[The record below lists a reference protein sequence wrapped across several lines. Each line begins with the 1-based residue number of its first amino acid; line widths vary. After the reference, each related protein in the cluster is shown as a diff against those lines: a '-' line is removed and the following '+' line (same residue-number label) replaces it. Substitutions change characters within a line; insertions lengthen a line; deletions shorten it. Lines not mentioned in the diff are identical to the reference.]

1 MDLDDDAAAVY
12 RAMLDDHTQT
22 VADLAI
28 ALSLSRPRVRKA
40 LDTLADTALL
50 QPAGADPMVLVPSP
64 PRVGMAKLVAEAELA
79 LAAQARRV
87 AAVRSLMETM
97 AAEHD
102 AHLHREALVHHR
114 TVEAVRDRLQ
124 ELALAARTECV
135 SLNPGRAHKPDAMA
149 ASKPLNQLALER
161 GVAIRAVYQDS
172 FRHDAATLD
181 YARWL
186 TEIGGQARTMP
197 EVPMLL
203 VVVDHEVALLPRVVG
218 DPSQGAIEVRS
229 PALVAALVDHVEMV
243 WLLAEPFGEARRRE
257 APLTSATSRQ
267 LLQMLA
273 SGATDESAARRLGL
287 STRTVRRLMSDFMV
301 QTGATS
307 RFQAGVEA
315 ARRGLLDARD

>member
-50 QPAGADPMVLVPSP
+50 QPAGSDPLVLVPSP
-64 PRVGMAKLVAEAELA
+64 PRVGMARLVAEAEVA

-87 AAVRSLMETM
+87 AAVRALMETM
-97 AAEHD
+97 AADHD

-114 TVEAVRDRLQ
+114 TVEGVRDRLQ
-124 ELALAARTECV
+124 ELALEARTECV

-172 FRHDAATLD
+172 FRHDPATLD

-186 TEIGGQARTMP
+186 TDMGGQARTMP
-197 EVPMLL
+197 ECRCSSSSSARSRCCRASSATRRRARSRCG
-203 VVVDHEVALLPRVVG
+203 HRRSSR
-218 DPSQGAIEVRS
+218 PSWTTSRWCGCWPS
-229 PALVAALVDHVEMV
+229 PSARRA
-243 WLLAEPFGEARRRE
+243 GARRR
-257 APLTSATSRQ
+257 
-267 LLQMLA
+267 
-273 SGATDESAARRLGL
+273 
-287 STRTVRRLMSDFMV
+287 
-301 QTGATS
+301 
-307 RFQAGVEA
+307 
-315 ARRGLLDARD
+315 